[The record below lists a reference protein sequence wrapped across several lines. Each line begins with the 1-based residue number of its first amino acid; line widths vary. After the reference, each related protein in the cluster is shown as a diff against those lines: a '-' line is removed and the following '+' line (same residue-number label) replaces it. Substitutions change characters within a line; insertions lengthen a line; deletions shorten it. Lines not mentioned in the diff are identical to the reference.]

1 MKTFNDLDF
10 NPLPTGVEGTRAE
23 AYFPNGFGV
32 SVVSGPYFYTSE
44 SGPYEL
50 AILHKDG
57 SITYD
62 TPITDDVLG
71 HLNRNEVTEIMRQVQ
86 ELENE

>member
-1 MKTFNDLDF
+1 MNQFSDLDF
-10 NPLPTGVEGTRAE
+10 KPHPAGVEGTQAIM
-23 AYFPNGFGV
+23 YFQNGFGV
-32 SVVSGPYFYTSE
+32 SVVSGRLFYTSE
-44 SGPYEL
+44 GGPYEL
-50 AILHKDG
+50 AVLRKNG
-57 SITYD
+57 SIAYD

>member
-1 MKTFNDLDF
+1 MNQFSDLDF
-10 NPLPTGVEGTRAE
+10 KPHPAGVEGTQAIT
-23 AYFPNGFGV
+23 YFQNGFGV
-32 SVVSGPYFYTSE
+32 SVVSGPYFYSNI
-44 SGPYEL
+44 SGPYEV

-62 TPITDDVLG
+62 TPITNDVLG